1 MLYTLRSVLVAMV
14 LLLASVI
21 AVAAPVDI
29 NSASAQEISEAMVG
43 VGLTKAEA
51 IVTYRESHGAYK
63 SIEDLV
69 AVKGIG
75 SKTLEKNRDKIYV
88 PQQQ

>member
-1 MLYTLRSVLVAMV
+1 MLYTLRSVLVAMA
-14 LLLASVI
+14 LLLASMM

-29 NSASAQEISEAMVG
+29 NSASAQELSEAMVG

-88 PQQQ
+88 PEQQ

>member
-1 MLYTLRSVLVAMV
+1 MMYTLRSVLVAMV